1 MVLSTFRV
9 KIYFGGQGYRLV
21 GIGLGLIIEVLFE
34 VRVTFLRYMLNLGV
48 YGFGS
53 FSGFSFRLRG
63 IWVCEHGLA

>member
-21 GIGLGLIIEVLFE
+21 GKGLGLIIKVLLE
-34 VRVTFLRYMLNLGV
+34 VRVTFLRYMFNLGV

-53 FSGFSFRLRG
+53 LSGLASRV
-63 IWVCEHGLA
+63 IWVCEHGLT